1 MDILSSLA
9 LLPHYPNVFQ
19 NIAIFLAIVYFVV
32 FLFAVFFA
40 KTAAA
45 KDAYRPTNRL
55 HFRIGVLYC
64 ATTVTYASVN
74 GYTDFQAAL
83 GLLTGIYVYGTLHYV
98 FVFPLI
104 GLVRKSIS
112 VEMLSTIG
120 SASGSGTDRD
130 TVVHKMTLAGTGV
143 SDVRTNRLLQMCLLK
158 FANNDCGQF
167 RISARGKFVHVTGE
181 RVLQLFRLN
190 RL

>member
-1 MDILSSLA
+1 MDILSSLP
-9 LLPHYPNVFQ
+9 LLPHYPNAFQ
-19 NIAIFLAIVYFVV
+19 NIAICLAVV
-32 FLFAVFFA
+32 FFVTFLLAVVFG

-45 KDAYRPTNRL
+45 EDAYRPTNRL

-64 ATTVTYASVN
+64 ATAVAFAIVK
-74 GYTDFQAAL
+74 GYTDYEAAL
-83 GLLTGIYVYGTLHYV
+83 GLLTGLYIYGTLHYV

-112 VEMLSTIG
+112 VEILSTIG
-120 SASGSGTDRD
+120 SVSSSGADRD
-130 TVVHKMTLAGTGV
+130 AVVRKMTLAGTGV
-143 SDVRTNRLLQMCLLK
+143 SDLRKNRLLQMCLLK
-158 FANNDCGQF
+158 LARNDHGDF

-181 RVLQLFRLN
+181 CVLQLFRLK